1 MINNDN
7 KTHIHLTDM
16 THEEREI
23 ILGNCQRSRDS
34 YNRCMSEG
42 LYNCSRDMCK
52 EMRDAEDKHKHDTEN
67 NVTEYCSIL
76 QTQNQH
82 LESKLEELKNK
93 NSELESILVKHNLL
107 LSQIVAK
114 LNNIEI

>member
-1 MINNDN
+1 M
-7 KTHIHLTDM
+7 HITEMSD
-16 THEEREI
+16 EEREKV
-23 ILGNCQRSRDS
+23 LGNCQRSRES

-42 LYNCSRDMCK
+42 LYNCSRDMRK

-67 NVTEYCSIL
+67 NFTEYCSIL

-93 NSELESILVKHNLL
+93 NNELESVIIKNNLL
-107 LSQIVAK
+107 LSQIVA
-114 LNNIEI
+114 N

>member
-1 MINNDN
+1 MTNNND

-82 LESKLEELKNK
+82 LESKIL
-93 NSELESILVKHNLL
+93 NSESKIKELESVIIKHNLL
-107 LSQIVAK
+107 LSQIVEK
-114 LNNIEI
+114 LNNIV

>member
-1 MINNDN
+1 MSC
-7 KTHIHLTDM
+7 
-16 THEEREI
+16 EEREKV
-23 ILGNCQRSRDS
+23 LGNCQRSRES

-42 LYNCSRDMCK
+42 LYSCSRYMCK

-82 LESKLEELKNK
+82 LESKVINSESKIKELENK
-93 NSELESILVKHNLL
+93 NNELENAIIKHNLL
-107 LSQIVAK
+107 SSQIVAK
-114 LNNIEI
+114 LNNLV

>member
-1 MINNDN
+1 MM
-7 KTHIHLTDM
+7 HITEMSD
-16 THEEREI
+16 EEREKV
-23 ILGNCQRSRDS
+23 LGNCEQARES

-52 EMRDAEDKHKHDTEN
+52 EMRDAEDKHKHDAEDKHVEVTEN
-67 NVTEYCSIL
+67 CSIL

-93 NSELESILVKHNLL
+93 NSELESILMKHNNLL
-107 LSQIVAK
+107 IQIVEK
-114 LNNIEI
+114 LKTNIV

>member
-1 MINNDN
+1 M
-7 KTHIHLTDM
+7 HITEMSD
-16 THEEREI
+16 EEREI

-34 YNRCMSEG
+34 YNRCMNEG

-52 EMRDAEDKHKHDTEN
+52 EMRDAEDKHKHENNN

-82 LESKLEELKNK
+82 LESKIKELENK
-93 NSELESILVKHNLL
+93 NNELENAIIKHNIL
-107 LSQIVAK
+107 LSQIVEK
-114 LNNIEI
+114 LNNIV